1 MNTGNASE
9 SFRLWR
15 IRRTVLQMLEDRGYM
30 VMPDEKN
37 ADITEFEQKFSNAPT
52 NVGQSS
58 QARGYATIT
67 RDKLTIVTSMA
78 DDPSEMIFVF
88 FPSDKSIG
96 MKQIKEYHT
105 KMKENNVKRAILV
118 LRPADANS
126 QKELSSQA
134 KRAIEALQAIGYI
147 LETFKENELLVN
159 ITEHVLVPK
168 HVPLN
173 SSQKDDLLQ
182 RYKLKETQL
191 PRIKISDPIAR
202 YYGLQRGQIVKII
215 RASETAGR
223 YVTYRYVV

>member
-1 MNTGNASE
+1 MNANTE
-9 SFRLWR
+9 SYRLWR

-37 ADITEFEQKFSNAPT
+37 ADISEFESKFCNAPV
-52 NVGQSS
+52 NVGQSG
-58 QARGYATIT
+58 QARGYSSVS
-67 RDKLTIVTSMA
+67 REKLTIVTSMT

-88 FPSDKSIG
+88 FPPEKAIG
-96 MKQIKEYHT
+96 MKQIKDIHS

-118 LRPADANS
+118 LRPADS
-126 QKELSSQA
+126 FQHKDLSSQA
-134 KRAIEALQAIGYI
+134 KKAIEAIQSIGYI

-173 SSQKDDLLQ
+173 SSQKDDLLA

-191 PRIKISDPIAR
+191 PRIKITDPIAR

>member
-1 MNTGNASE
+1 MNANAE
-9 SFRLWR
+9 SYRLWR

-30 VMPDEKN
+30 VMPEEKN
-37 ADITEFEQKFSNAPT
+37 MDIAEFEQKFSSAVQ
-52 NVGQSS
+52 NVGQKG
-58 QARGYATIT
+58 QPTRGYANIS
-67 RDKLTIVTSMA
+67 REKLSIVTSMT

-88 FPSDKSIG
+88 FPSSKAIG
-96 MKQIKEYHT
+96 MKQIKDYHT

-118 LRPADANS
+118 LRPPDSLS
-126 QKELSSQA
+126 QKDLSSQA

-168 HVPLN
+168 HEPLTA
-173 SSQKDDLLQ
+173 SQKEDLLTK
-182 RYKLKETQL
+182 YKLKETQL

-202 YYGLQRGQIVKII
+202 YYGLQRGQVVKII

-223 YVTYRYVV
+223 YVTYRYVI